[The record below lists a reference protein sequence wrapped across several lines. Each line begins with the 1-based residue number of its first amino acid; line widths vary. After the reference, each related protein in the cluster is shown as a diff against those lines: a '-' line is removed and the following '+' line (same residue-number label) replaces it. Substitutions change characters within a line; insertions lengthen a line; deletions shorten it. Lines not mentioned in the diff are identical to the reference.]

1 MIYKERIYFFS
12 LLVALSALANPRLAA
27 AADLRKVTFSYSAV
41 SMTWYPVK
49 VALEKGFFRSEG
61 LEPQLIQMNGNVA
74 TVALA
79 NGYIDFSLNISPVLN
94 GAIQGLGTKL
104 VAGLNS
110 RPLFALVV
118 RPEINA
124 PSDLKGKVFAVSSF
138 GNTQAI
144 LTEKHL
150 QHLGLKKGEYQ
161 LLAMGATPARIAAL
175 EKNIAQ
181 GSLMPLPTNVQ
192 LENKGYRLLGNT
204 AEIVINPIA
213 GLGVHEDKIKKDP
226 DLIQRVIRA
235 SLRSLQLL
243 QTNAKDTVKI
253 LMAWTRATEKD
264 ALRSLELAKPG
275 FSKNGML
282 TDDDL
287 SIEWNFI
294 QQQTKKTSVPVSVA
308 HDMTLL
314 RDVQTDGTR
323 SAIIQWN
330 DSSKTQNKRRQTMRT
345 LDLLASDSSH
355 LPFLYVFKESKVME
369 KYGYEIDLHIVGGAK
384 APTMAH
390 RAKLALAG
398 EIDFFSGLHHETYR
412 ERAKGE
418 KRLTY
423 LAQAQNNWDDRLVAL
438 PEIKNVE
445 DLKGRKIVCHS
456 KAPCVSGNLRAV
468 LETCGLKPEEINMD
482 VIRRYLRQIFGF
494 RR

>member
-1 MIYKERIYFFS
+1 MILRGRIYFFP
-12 LLVALSALANPRLAA
+12 LLVALSTLPNLRLAT

-79 NGYIDFSLNISPVLN
+79 NGHIDFSLNISPVLN
-94 GAIQGLGTKL
+94 GAMQGLGTKL
-104 VAGLNS
+104 VAALNS

-118 RPEINA
+118 RPEINS
-124 PSDLKGKVFAVSSF
+124 PNDLKGKIFAVSSF

-161 LLAMGATPARIAAL
+161 LLAMGVTPARIAAL

-226 DLIQRVIRA
+226 DMIKRVIRA
-235 SLRSLQLL
+235 SLRSLRLL

-253 LMAWTRATEKD
+253 LMAWTRATEND

-294 QQQTKKTSVPVSVA
+294 QQQTKKANVPVSIA

-314 RDVQTDGTR
+314 REAQ
-323 SAIIQWN
+323 
-330 DSSKTQNKRRQTMRT
+330 
-345 LDLLASDSSH
+345 
-355 LPFLYVFKESKVME
+355 
-369 KYGYEIDLHIVGGAK
+369 
-384 APTMAH
+384 
-390 RAKLALAG
+390 
-398 EIDFFSGLHHETYR
+398 R
-412 ERAKGE
+412 ELG
-418 KRLTY
+418 
-423 LAQAQNNWDDRLVAL
+423 
-438 PEIKNVE
+438 
-445 DLKGRKIVCHS
+445 
-456 KAPCVSGNLRAV
+456 
-468 LETCGLKPEEINMD
+468 M
-482 VIRRYLRQIFGF
+482 
-494 RR
+494 

>member
-1 MIYKERIYFFS
+1 MILRGRIYFFP
-12 LLVALSALANPRLAA
+12 LLVALSNLPNLRLAT

-79 NGYIDFSLNISPVLN
+79 NGHIDFSLNISPVLN
-94 GAIQGLGTKL
+94 GAMQGLGTKL
-104 VAGLNS
+104 VAALNS

-118 RPEINA
+118 RPEINS
-124 PSDLKGKVFAVSSF
+124 PNDLKGKVFAVSSF

-150 QHLGLKKGEYQ
+150 QHLGLKKGDYQ

-226 DLIQRVIRA
+226 DVIKRVIRA
-235 SLRSLQLL
+235 SLRSLRLL
-243 QTNAKDTVKI
+243 QANAKDTVKI
-253 LMAWTRATEKD
+253 LMAWTRATEND

-294 QQQTKKTSVPVSVA
+294 QQQTKKTSIPVSIA

-314 RDVQTDGTR
+314 REAQ
-323 SAIIQWN
+323 
-330 DSSKTQNKRRQTMRT
+330 
-345 LDLLASDSSH
+345 
-355 LPFLYVFKESKVME
+355 
-369 KYGYEIDLHIVGGAK
+369 
-384 APTMAH
+384 
-390 RAKLALAG
+390 
-398 EIDFFSGLHHETYR
+398 R
-412 ERAKGE
+412 ELG
-418 KRLTY
+418 
-423 LAQAQNNWDDRLVAL
+423 
-438 PEIKNVE
+438 
-445 DLKGRKIVCHS
+445 
-456 KAPCVSGNLRAV
+456 
-468 LETCGLKPEEINMD
+468 M
-482 VIRRYLRQIFGF
+482 
-494 RR
+494 

>member
-1 MIYKERIYFFS
+1 MIYSERIYFFS
-12 LLVALSALANPRLAA
+12 LLVALSALASPRLAA

-49 VALEKGFFRSEG
+49 LALEKGFFRSEG

-94 GAIQGLGTKL
+94 GAMQGLGTKL
-104 VAGLNS
+104 VAALNS

-124 PSDLKGKVFAVSSF
+124 PNDLKGKVFAVSSF

-226 DLIQRVIRA
+226 DLIKRVLRA

-243 QTNAKDTVKI
+243 QANAKDTVKT
-253 LMAWTRATEKD
+253 LMDSRHRKGRAPLAGVGQARFQQERHAD
-264 ALRSLELAKPG
+264 RRRSQYRMEFHSAADQENQRTG
-275 FSKNGML
+275 V
-282 TDDDL
+282 DR
-287 SIEWNFI
+287 
-294 QQQTKKTSVPVSVA
+294 A
-308 HDMTLL
+308 RHDT
-314 RDVQTDGTR
+314 
-323 SAIIQWN
+323 A
-330 DSSKTQNKRRQTMRT
+330 KRRADR
-345 LDLLASDSSH
+345 DGASLIRSVLRRLRLNATSSA
-355 LPFLYVFKESKVME
+355 V
-369 KYGYEIDLHIVGGAK
+369 
-384 APTMAH
+384 
-390 RAKLALAG
+390 KL
-398 EIDFFSGLHHETYR
+398 I
-412 ERAKGE
+412 
-418 KRLTY
+418 
-423 LAQAQNNWDDRLVAL
+423 
-438 PEIKNVE
+438 
-445 DLKGRKIVCHS
+445 
-456 KAPCVSGNLRAV
+456 
-468 LETCGLKPEEINMD
+468 
-482 VIRRYLRQIFGF
+482 
-494 RR
+494 